1 MKKLIKKIGS
11 LLLITCMVF
20 SMTACGSS
28 SKAPEASPEAEKGE
42 DNGPS
47 GTVMVYSS
55 LKENQLAA
63 IKEGFTAKYP
73 NIKMDYYAAGTGKC
87 MTKIATEQQSGKIAA
102 DLIWVGDPSNY
113 ITFKEQG
120 ILEPYE
126 SPEAANIDAKFKDED
141 NMYVGARLIV
151 MGFTYNTSIPESEIP
166 KTWEDLLKPEFKDQI
181 VISDPTESGTTL
193 YAVSG
198 LVNNSTYGWDYIQ
211 KLKENGAELE
221 SGTEATHNK
230 VGAGAY
236 KVAIGVD
243 YVTNTLMEQGSPVG
257 FSYPEK
263 DLVAVSSPI
272 AIVKDATNM
281 ENAKLLYDYI
291 LSEEGQKILAQNQT
305 TPIRNGVDPE
315 SGLTIQE
322 IAERAMV
329 IDSSVLAKDKEN
341 ILNKFD
347 EIYKK

>member
-1 MKKLIKKIGS
+1 MKRAIKKIGS
-11 LLLITCMVF
+11 FLLVTCMIL

-28 SKAPEASPEAEKGE
+28 QKASEASPEKQGNEEK
-42 DNGPS
+42 GPS
-47 GTVMVYSS
+47 GAVMMYSS
-55 LKENQLAA
+55 LKENQLSA

-73 NIKMDYYAAGTGKC
+73 DIKMDYYAAGTGKC

-113 ITFKEQG
+113 VSFKEQG
-120 ILEPYE
+120 MLESYV
-126 SPEAANIDAKFKDED
+126 SPEAANIDAKFKDPD

-151 MGFTYNTSIPESEIP
+151 MGFTYNSNLPENEIP
-166 KTWEDLLKPEFKDQI
+166 KTWEDLLKPEFKNQI
-181 VISDPTESGTTL
+181 VMSDPTESGTTF
-193 YAVSG
+193 YAVAG
-198 LVNNSTYGWDYIQ
+198 LANNSAYGWDYIQ

-243 YVTNTLMEQGSPVG
+243 YVTFTLIEQGSPVG
-257 FSYPEK
+257 FGYPEK
-263 DLVAVSSPI
+263 DVVAVSSPI
-272 AIVKDATNM
+272 AIIKNATNM

-305 TPIRNGVDPE
+305 TPIRNGVEPE
-315 SGLTIQE
+315 SGLTISE
-322 IAERAMV
+322 VAARAME
-329 IDSSVLAKDKEN
+329 IDSSVLAKEKDS

-347 EIYKK
+347 DIYKK